1 MNQYMHVIN
10 GRASVNPAD
19 LSIIT
24 PNNIDLQEAIG
35 NKAHIEIGEVLLF
48 QRCRI
53 TLSID
58 RRD

>member
-1 MNQYMHVIN
+1 MHVIN
-10 GRASVNPAD
+10 GMVSVNPAD
-19 LSIIT
+19 LSIIAL
-24 PNNIDLQEAIG
+24 NNIDLQEAIG

-48 QRCRI
+48 QHCRI